1 MQITQQYKLNHIINA
16 DCFDIFPLIA
26 DKSVDL
32 IFADLP
38 YGTTQAKWD
47 SVLPLDKL
55 WAEYARIIKTNGVIL
70 LTANQPFSSQLI
82 QSATVPYK
90 YSWIWEKSK
99 ATNYLNAK
107 KQPMRAYEEILVF
120 YFKQPTYNPQ
130 MRSGEPY
137 YKGTALRPTDVYGQQ
152 SVTTVENTTGDRY
165 PRNVIYFKTAESEG
179 EVIHPTQKPVTLI
192 EYLIKTY
199 TNVGDLVL
207 DNTAGSFSTALAAML
222 QKRNWVGIELDSSYC
237 VKAQARINN
246 FLKTQL

>member
-1 MQITQQYKLNHIINA
+1 MQITNKYKLNCIINA
-16 DCFDIFPLIA
+16 DCFDILPQIA

-47 SVLPLDKL
+47 SILPLDKL
-55 WAEYARIIKTNGVIL
+55 WLEYARIIKTNGVIL

-82 QSATVPYK
+82 NTSLVPYK

-107 KQPMRAYEEILVF
+107 KQPMRAFEEVLVF

-130 MRSGEPY
+130 MRAGDPY
-137 YKGTALRPTDVYGQQ
+137 YKGTALRPTDVYGAQ
-152 SVTTVENTTGDRY
+152 SVTTVENITGERY

-179 EVIHPTQKPVTLI
+179 EVIHPTQKPVALI

-199 TNVGDLVL
+199 TNPNDIVL
-207 DNTAGSFSTALAAML
+207 DNTAGSCSTGIAAEL
-222 QKRNWVGIELDSSYC
+222 TQRRWINIELDSSYC
-237 VKAQARINN
+237 EAAAKRFDTWFNKID
-246 FLKTQL
+246 